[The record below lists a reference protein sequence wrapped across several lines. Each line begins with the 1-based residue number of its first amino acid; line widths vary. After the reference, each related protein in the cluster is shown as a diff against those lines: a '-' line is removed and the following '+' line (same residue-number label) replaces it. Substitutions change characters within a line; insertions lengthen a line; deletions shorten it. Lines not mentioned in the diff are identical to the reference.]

1 MDFLKEVMRQF
12 RCPGAKVPD
21 SYPFDEDAL
30 REIVSQ
36 TTERIP
42 RTLFRNCQTVLR
54 KAVLS
59 GRLESQGSIAISD
72 VQDYV

>member
-1 MDFLKEVMRQF
+1 M
-12 RCPGAKVPD
+12 PD
-21 SYPFDEDAL
+21 SHPFDEDAL
-30 REIVSQ
+30 NEIVSQ

-59 GRLESQGSIAISD
+59 GRLERQGSITISD
-72 VQDYV
+72 VQDFV